1 MRSDERV
8 PIQLQRVS
16 RHDIDVA
23 ESAIR
28 NPQSAIICQS
38 AIPLDR
44 DDALHARGENDR
56 QGARSRSDLE
66 DDVAGRGLER
76 VDDLRE
82 ELRVAEEV
90 LPERRPPAHTLRI
103 TRVRSSAA
111 GAPPV
116 KPARSA

>member
-1 MRSDERV
+1 MHDGQQLCPGSRLPRSEFG
-8 PIQLQRVS
+8 
-16 RHDIDVA
+16 
-23 ESAIR
+23 
-28 NPQSAIICQS
+28 CQ
-38 AIPLDR
+38 PPVLLYR
-44 DDALHARGENDR
+44 DDPQAAGE
-56 QGARSRSDLE
+56 QLLGEAPPPRSDLE
-66 DDVAGRGLER
+66 HDVAGRGLER